1 MMVSSAV
8 ASRDDMK
15 STSICGSM
23 TFSIWYNCIPWANQ
37 PAAFRNAFMIDALL
51 APLQNK
57 EGDIKDILNKVVLI
71 LTTKSAG
78 DWNVYH

>member
-51 APLQNK
+51 APYRIRR
-57 EGDIKDILNKVVLI
+57 EILKTY
-71 LTTKSAG
+71 LTRLS
-78 DWNVYH
+78 

>member
-1 MMVSSAV
+1 MVSSAV

-57 EGDIKDILNKVVLI
+57 EGDINQGCLNIDNKICRRLECVPLI
-71 LTTKSAG
+71 CF
-78 DWNVYH
+78 